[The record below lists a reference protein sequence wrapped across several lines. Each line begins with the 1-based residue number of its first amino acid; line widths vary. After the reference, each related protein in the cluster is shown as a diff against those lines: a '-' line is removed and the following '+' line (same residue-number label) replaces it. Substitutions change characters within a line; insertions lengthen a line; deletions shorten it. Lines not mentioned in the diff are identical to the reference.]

1 MSKRSYQ
8 ELIGDYMKN
17 VKSKEV
23 KKYLDMPYSYVI
35 TQVND
40 ESGKYF
46 VARVLEL
53 DGLIGT
59 GDTYNEAY
67 EDIKLAM
74 ESYIE
79 TKLANNVKIPM
90 PIDSSEYSGR
100 FVVRL
105 PKTLHKLISK
115 RAKEEGI
122 SLNQYAVYKLAL

>member
-1 MSKRSYQ
+1 
-8 ELIGDYMKN
+8 MKN

-23 KKYLDMPYSYVI
+23 KKYLDMPYSYII

-79 TKLANNVKIPM
+79 TKLANNIKIPM

-115 RAKEEGI
+115 RAKEEGV
-122 SLNQYAVYKLAL
+122 SLNQYALYKLAL

>member
-1 MSKRSYQ
+1 
-8 ELIGDYMKN
+8 MKN

-35 TQVND
+35 TQVED

-59 GDTYNEAY
+59 GNSYNEAF
-67 EDIKLAM
+67 EDIKIAM

-79 TKLANNVKIPM
+79 TKLTNNIKIPM
-90 PIDSSEYSGR
+90 PLDSLEYSGR

-105 PKTLHKLISK
+105 PKSLHKLISK
-115 RAKEEGI
+115 RAKEEGV
-122 SLNQYAVYKLAL
+122 SLNQYILYKLTL